1 MIRWCSKCLMPDTRP
16 RMILGEDGVCPA
28 CKWAEVKKGID
39 WDARAVEFHQVLSLH
54 RGRSGSPYDCVVPFS
69 GGKDSAT
76 IAYRLKFEHGLNP
89 LLVCYGQ
96 LLWTDVGR
104 YNLHQVADAGFDI
117 HYWRTNQAVSRKL
130 ARRFFIERGHPK
142 QHYDAA
148 VNAVPVRTA
157 VQFGIPLV
165 IYAEHGETEYGGHVL
180 SEEHRRTR
188 DLAEV
193 LEHQVGDD
201 PRNWAVDGISER
213 DLYPYIYPEADEI
226 AKVGV
231 QAIYFAHYFKWD
243 IYENAK
249 LAKDKIGFAQKRRPT
264 GEAYD
269 PEDPRADSDVPG
281 LPPWWGRS
289 DGSFEGFDS
298 IDDKIDCLD
307 FWMMYLKFGFG
318 RCVRMASRMIQNGHL
333 TREQGLALVRA
344 FDGEKPESYLTDIL
358 RYLSISHKELD
369 EIADTHRNPE
379 IWTKDETWRLKNPP
393 I

>member
-1 MIRWCSKCLMPDTRP
+1 MIIGD
-16 RMILGEDGVCPA
+16 DGVCPA
-28 CKWAEVKKGID
+28 CKWSEAKKEVD
-39 WDARAVEFHQVLSLH
+39 WNGRADDFRSLLADYRD
-54 RGRSGSPYDCVVPFS
+54 RGPYDCVVPFS
-69 GGKDSAT
+69 GGKDSAA
-76 IAYRLKFEHGLNP
+76 IAWRLKHDYGLRP

-104 YNLHQVADAGFDI
+104 YNLHQVAEAGFDI
-117 HYWRTNQAVSRKL
+117 LYWRVDQKVSRAL

-165 IYAEHGETEYGGHVL
+165 VYAEHGESEYGGHIL

-213 DLYPYIYPEADEI
+213 DLYPYLYPDLDDI
-226 AKVGV
+226 ARVGV
-231 QAIYFAHYFKWD
+231 KAVYFSWFHKWD

-249 LAKDKIGFAQKRRPT
+249 LARREMRFGQKSGLMSGT
-264 GEAYD
+264 
-269 PEDPRADSDVPG
+269 PE
-281 LPPWWGRS
+281 WWGRS

-307 FWMMYLKFGFG
+307 FYMMYVKFGFG
-318 RCVRMASRMIQNGHL
+318 RSCRMASRMIQNGHM
-333 TREQGLALVRA
+333 TREQGLDLVRRC
-344 FDGEKPESYLTDIL
+344 DGETPHSYLPDIL
-358 RYLSISHKELD
+358 EYLSMSPADLGAI
-369 EIADTHRNPE
+369 IDTHRNPE
-379 IWTKDETWRLKNPP
+379 IWTRENGVWQLRSPP
-393 I
+393 V